1 MKSRAGG
8 ALEGVRELSSTPCPS
23 MGVGAFPEAELLG
36 SCGWEAADTE
46 PDSLRFSERKGS

>member
-8 ALEGVRELSSTPCPS
+8 ALEGVKEPSSSPCPS
-23 MGVGAFPEAELLG
+23 TGVGAFPEAELLG

-46 PDSLRFSERKGS
+46 PDSLRFSERKES